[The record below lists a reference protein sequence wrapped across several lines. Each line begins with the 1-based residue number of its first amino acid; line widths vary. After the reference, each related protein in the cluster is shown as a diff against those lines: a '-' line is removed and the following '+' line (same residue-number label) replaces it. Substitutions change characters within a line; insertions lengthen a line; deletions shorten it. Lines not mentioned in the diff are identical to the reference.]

1 MGRKDN
7 LEIFEDTQ
15 RSYSSNERLIAAIK
29 HSGAVQ
35 ECFTGTGRCWYGPEH
50 RIYQNPAQT
59 VISPKRTLEAA
70 APYACVGKRS
80 AF

>member
-1 MGRKDN
+1 MGHKDN

-15 RSYSSNERLIAAIK
+15 RMYSSNERLIAAIK
-29 HSGAVQ
+29 HSGAAQ
-35 ECFTGTGRCWYGPEH
+35 ECFTGTGRCWYGL
-50 RIYQNPAQT
+50 YQKPAQT

-70 APYACVGKRS
+70 APYAYAGKRS